1 MSDVI
6 ANPGFFKSQKG
17 ESNSSLANSALAIS
31 PKLKSLFNE
40 STALLEEENLHSFS
54 DEISRAKEDLKRQ
67 TFTVAVVGE
76 FSRGKSTFINKMFDR
91 EFLPVA
97 NMPTTAILTRIK
109 HSDKEYITVLDTANR
124 KKKILPL
131 SVDSWDQYIA
141 SDDGKD
147 PSGVAFVGIKSK
159 WLSNG
164 IEIVDTPGAGDL
176 ESSRAAV
183 IGDALRG
190 CDGAIITISATAAM
204 SMSEKLFIEERLISK
219 KTPFLLLIITKLDT
233 VSKEQRNGIIDFVK
247 AKLETWNM
255 KDIPVYVPYK
265 TEMPD
270 NKYESIIGM
279 DKIIGQINSWI
290 SSSKRKDLTEK
301 WVAAKI
307 ASHLNSA
314 VAFLNEK
321 KCLFEAENDSKR
333 KQLIDKK
340 TQLLS
345 ESVLVWEK
353 AKSEM
358 IQKSEECYKL
368 FIRKAQEEQVN
379 IIEKLQYDISHVS
392 NLKKWWEEDYPYR
405 LKLEM
410 TRLASLLE
418 SVIGRQLAVD
428 VRNFNTVL
436 EKNFKTSVL
445 YSPDEILSKD
455 EYTDFKTGGQVAVK
469 DISTERTIGRVG
481 VAALSLGSV
490 MLMLSTGIPPI
501 IGSMGVGTGGS
512 ILSEV
517 FFKKRTEEQR
527 EILKKEIEKGVPGV
541 VKNAM
546 IHSEKRIKKIYND
559 IISDSS
565 EKQENWI
572 KSQKDVIESSS
583 ENLSFEDIESI
594 NVLIKKIEA
603 LSKEAESFA

>member
-1 MSDVI
+1 MSDSI
-6 ANPGFFKSQKG
+6 ANPQFFKAEKAPV
-17 ESNSSLANSALAIS
+17 SSGTMSAT
-31 PKLKSLFNE
+31 PKLESLFSE
-40 STALLEEENLHSFS
+40 SIALLSEENLDSFS
-54 DEISRAKEDLKRQ
+54 SEIEATRDDLKRQ

-76 FSRGKSTFINKMFDR
+76 FSRGKSTFINNLFDR

-97 NMPTTAILTRIK
+97 NMPTTAMLTRIK
-109 HSDKEYITVLDTANR
+109 YSEKEYITVLDTANR

-147 PSGVAFVGIKSK
+147 PSGAAFVGLKSK
-159 WLSNG
+159 WLASG
-164 IEIVDTPGAGDL
+164 IEIIDTPGAGDL

-204 SMSEKLFIEERLISK
+204 SMSERLFIEERLISK
-219 KTPFLLLIITKLDT
+219 KTPFLMLIITKLDT
-233 VSKEQRNGIIDFVK
+233 ISKEQRNGIIDFVK

-279 DKIIGQINSWI
+279 DKVKGQISSWI
-290 SSSKRKDLTEK
+290 SSSERNMLTEK

-307 ASHLNSA
+307 ASHLDSA

-321 KCLFEAENDSKR
+321 RCLFEAENDSKR
-333 KQLIDKK
+333 QELADKK
-340 TQLLS
+340 TQMLS
-345 ESVLVWEK
+345 QAVLVWEK
-353 AKSEM
+353 AKSDM
-358 IQKSEECYKL
+358 IQKCEECYKL
-368 FIRKAQEEQVN
+368 FMRKAQEEQIN
-379 IIEKLQYDISHVS
+379 IIEKLQYDVSHVT

-410 TRLASLLE
+410 TRLASFLE
-418 SVIGRQLAVD
+418 SVIGKQLATD

-436 EKNFKTSVL
+436 EKNFKTGVL
-445 YSPDEILSKD
+445 YSADEILSKE
-455 EYTDFKTGGQVAVK
+455 EYTDFKAGGSVAVK
-469 DISTERTIGRVG
+469 DINSERTIGRVG

-490 MLMLSTGIPPI
+490 MLMMSAGIPPI
-501 IGSMGVGTGGS
+501 IGSMGIGTGGS

-527 EILKKEIEKGVPGV
+527 EILKKQIEGNVPGV

-546 IHSEKRIKKIYND
+546 IHSEKRIRKIYSD

-565 EKQENWI
+565 SKQESWI
-572 KSQKDVIESSS
+572 KTQKDIIQSST
-583 ENLSFEDIESI
+583 ENASSEDIESI
-594 NVLIKKIEA
+594 NITIKKIEE
-603 LSKEAESFA
+603 LSKKAQSFA

>member
-1 MSDVI
+1 
-6 ANPGFFKSQKG
+6 
-17 ESNSSLANSALAIS
+17 
-31 PKLKSLFNE
+31 
-40 STALLEEENLHSFS
+40 
-54 DEISRAKEDLKRQ
+54 
-67 TFTVAVVGE
+67 
-76 FSRGKSTFINKMFDR
+76 
-91 EFLPVA
+91 
-97 NMPTTAILTRIK
+97 
-109 HSDKEYITVLDTANR
+109 
-124 KKKILPL
+124 
-131 SVDSWDQYIA
+131 
-141 SDDGKD
+141 
-147 PSGVAFVGIKSK
+147 
-159 WLSNG
+159 
-164 IEIVDTPGAGDL
+164 
-176 ESSRAAV
+176 
-183 IGDALRG
+183 
-190 CDGAIITISATAAM
+190 
-204 SMSEKLFIEERLISK
+204 
-219 KTPFLLLIITKLDT
+219 
-233 VSKEQRNGIIDFVK
+233 
-247 AKLETWNM
+247 
-255 KDIPVYVPYK
+255 
-265 TEMPD
+265 
-270 NKYESIIGM
+270 
-279 DKIIGQINSWI
+279 
-290 SSSKRKDLTEK
+290 
-301 WVAAKI
+301 
-307 ASHLNSA
+307 
-314 VAFLNEK
+314 
-321 KCLFEAENDSKR
+321 
-333 KQLIDKK
+333 
-340 TQLLS
+340 
-345 ESVLVWEK
+345 
-353 AKSEM
+353 
-358 IQKSEECYKL
+358 
-368 FIRKAQEEQVN
+368 
-379 IIEKLQYDISHVS
+379 
-392 NLKKWWEEDYPYR
+392 
-405 LKLEM
+405 M